1 MKKQVFLGGTCG
13 SNNWREE
20 VVIPALR
27 KRGVPE
33 DALFNPVVEHWT
45 DEARRREDEVKATA
59 DYQLYVI
66 ASPDPTSGTANV
78 SAYSLVE
85 LVMSLYDAP
94 ERTVAM
100 FDTSGMPKHTAKGM
114 LKTYTDLC
122 SRFPQGTI
130 FKDDYDAL
138 ADWLADRL
146 STEGAA

>member
-1 MKKQVFLGGTCG
+1 MKQVFLGGTCG

-27 KRGVPE
+27 ERGVPE

-45 DEARRREDEVKATA
+45 DEARRREDECKRTA
-59 DYQLYVI
+59 DYMLYVI

-94 ERTVAM
+94 ERTVAL
-100 FDTSGMPKHTAKGM
+100 FDTAGMSKHTTKGIN
-114 LKTYTDLC
+114 KTVQDLRQ
-122 SRFPQGTI
+122 RFPHAAI
-130 FKDDYDAL
+130 FTDYNTL
-138 ADWLADRL
+138 IEWLADRI